1 MDSALALD
9 MSMYHC
15 LAELG
20 LCVCTVLDRVRS
32 VVTILHTFSLWLFN
46 RLFGFLQAEYHIVT

>member
-32 VVTILHTFSLWLFN
+32 VVTTVYIQPLAFQQI
-46 RLFGFLQAEYHIVT
+46 GFLQAEYHIVT